1 MEITFSANNREEIM
15 VLPVMPNDIDID
27 RAQDNSTYDGL
38 SFPLNMIGNLQLR
51 EFQIESIFPNKRYS
65 WANPLASCNANDYI
79 EFFEKWRGKRV
90 PIRVV
95 MTDKSGGE
103 ILNIPCTVDKFTY
116 HYDRA
121 GDVAYNM
128 TVREYRFVEV

>member
-15 VLPVMPNDIDID
+15 VLPLMPNDIDIT

-38 SFPLNMIGNLQLR
+38 SFPLNLIGNLQLR
-51 EFQIESIFPNKRYS
+51 EFQLESIFPNKKYS
-65 WANPLASCNANDYI
+65 WAHPLSSSNANDYI
-79 EFFEKWRGKRV
+79 EFFEKWRNKKV

-95 MTDKSGGE
+95 MTNKQGGE
-103 ILNIPCTVDKFTY
+103 ILNMPCTIDSFNY

-121 GDVAYNM
+121 GDVAYSM